1 MLWPEPCYHLRSAGC
16 HLSVPASFC
25 GNCSREVLLKICSWW
40 HSYSVP
46 INGFLVPFIWEIL
59 GKEYIQLI
67 LAELVRIGADPEV
80 ASHWSLGP
88 WGKIWFFEPPG
99 WQIQS
104 THSPSAPHSHFLLQR
119 NPGHST
125 VLCCDGWTSTKRPP
139 LGDLVLHLLEAGA
152 TFKLVQWNCVNKPQK
167 VLWVQKGSSLA
178 LFIHWHLIYSSFS
191 YSVVLEDKFTLPN
204 GKKKPKP
211 KSASQTRN
219 KLNEIR
225 LMWGNTKSYPGKK
238 MKSCAVDC
246 KSSHACWE
254 WTLTA
259 TSCVGLF
266 LFVIFEQSGAA
277 QPIVWAEE

>member
-1 MLWPEPCYHLRSAGC
+1 M
-16 HLSVPASFC
+16 
-25 GNCSREVLLKICSWW
+25 
-40 HSYSVP
+40 
-46 INGFLVPFIWEIL
+46 
-59 GKEYIQLI
+59 
-67 LAELVRIGADPEV
+67 
-80 ASHWSLGP
+80 
-88 WGKIWFFEPPG
+88 
-99 WQIQS
+99 
-104 THSPSAPHSHFLLQR
+104 
-119 NPGHST
+119 
-125 VLCCDGWTSTKRPP
+125 LCCDGWTSTKRPP

-238 MKSCAVDC
+238 TKSCAVDC

-277 QPIVWAEE
+277 QPIVWAEEQHRKVAWAARSALSPPLNSWKSCQTPFPAQTQPSNGFVSAFIDGLGCVHSWQTTQGTFFGSSSFYQNISPHL